1 MALENEIYF
10 FQVTCAT
17 AFVVW
22 HYVSLNTFWWWVYP
36 IFFFSISI
44 TGHIFFP
51 EEKYLEGVVIISIIV
66 NVMFFITESL
76 TSRNFPHWFL
86 WPAGISIMLGHT
98 IYNTKYSS
106 DKPSWP
112 IYAAVQYSIFNILMF
127 LAWLEQGGVEVF
139 PWFVIL
145 LCLTAIPVALIFMRF
160 MFHEFRIWVYFSVT
174 IADVAFMLFLVWG
187 FLQQSKWPWFVI
199 VWGVAVVAIFITWFT
214 QRKKDSNYEEVAED
228 KFVARSIPED
238 PTIQTQTQTQ
248 VPPQP
253 PTPQS
258 HPSPGGMLGYQANT
272 VTHPGYEEI

>member
-1 MALENEIYF
+1 MDTSYETYGEEPYGENFEDDLPNKRPSGAGPQLTTTIRIEEPIQNPLVKVREMTWYL
-10 FQVTCAT
+10 QIHIIIAVVTCAT

-112 IYAAVQYSIFNILMF
+112 IYAA
-127 LAWLEQGGVEVF
+127 E
-139 PWFVIL
+139 
-145 LCLTAIPVALIFMRF
+145 
-160 MFHEFRIWVYFSVT
+160 
-174 IADVAFMLFLVWG
+174 
-187 FLQQSKWPWFVI
+187 
-199 VWGVAVVAIFITWFT
+199 AVVST
-214 QRKKDSNYEEVAED
+214 QSTGTGREKICSFYRGYHGSSYRVKS
-228 KFVARSIPED
+228 
-238 PTIQTQTQTQ
+238 
-248 VPPQP
+248 
-253 PTPQS
+253 
-258 HPSPGGMLGYQANT
+258 LGRRN
-272 VTHPGYEEI
+272 GNS